1 MSVVT
6 AGLPS
11 GMDKRLPA
19 ELAKKEE
26 AIITMDGSEL
36 LNGHHLAS
44 RVGLSLISR
53 LWKSACS
60 EWRKKV
66 IRLLTI

>member
-44 RVGLSLISR
+44 RVGL
-53 LWKSACS
+53 KSYKPIVEVS
-60 EWRKKV
+60 V
-66 IRLLTI
+66 Q